1 MCWFCQLQL
10 GESADE
16 DSAETE
22 SQLYSATVY
31 ETWVSADFDT
41 HGGPRSPQS
50 SRDNCTMKPAWNSVW
65 ELDSR

>member
-31 ETWVSADFDT
+31 ET
-41 HGGPRSPQS
+41 
-50 SRDNCTMKPAWNSVW
+50 
-65 ELDSR
+65 